1 MAGKVKFPSEN
12 PLGDLEGVVFGD
24 PSRHPRGLIVLHEW
38 WGMNEQIQAKG
49 AQIAQEGD
57 LTVLVLDLYRGKV
70 AIDREEAGH
79 YMAGLNWDGAVQDLT
94 AGAIYL
100 KKIGCTKVGITGFC
114 LGGALAFAA
123 AVRCPEISAAAPF
136 YGIPRGTTYDLTKIH
151 IPVQAHFGEKDDA
164 VGFSSP
170 ADYEPLNDLLVGA
183 GVPYEMYTYPTGH
196 AFTNNTNPNYSPEL
210 TKLAFE
216 RVYDFMHKH
225 LQ

>member
-100 KKIGCTKVGITGFC
+100 KKIGCTKVG
-114 LGGALAFAA
+114 
-123 AVRCPEISAAAPF
+123 
-136 YGIPRGTTYDLTKIH
+136 
-151 IPVQAHFGEKDDA
+151 Q
-164 VGFSSP
+164 SP
-170 ADYEPLNDLLVGA
+170 C
-183 GVPYEMYTYPTGH
+183 
-196 AFTNNTNPNYSPEL
+196 FICC
-210 TKLAFE
+210 
-216 RVYDFMHKH
+216 R
-225 LQ
+225 